1 MTARADRVIAFEECG
16 EEVGECLYRSDYALA
31 KVSGE
36 DPPGEK
42 EEEGE
47 GPLGAWCEVTG
58 PEEGE
63 GERRAWEPDEEA
75 EEGDAGLVTDTI
87 SAATRVLWL
96 LRLRRSD
103 ASLHLADRLT
113 WLARA
118 HPIIPRC
125 RSHTARS
132 CGRVRSD

>member
-63 GERRAWEPDEEA
+63 GERRDWELDEEA
-75 EEGDAGLVTDTI
+75 EEGDAGLVNDT
-87 SAATRVLWL
+87 SSGVSMGQLLLWL
-96 LRLRRSD
+96 RQDGADVTLR
-103 ASLHLADRLT
+103 
-113 WLARA
+113 AR
-118 HPIIPRC
+118 
-125 RSHTARS
+125 
-132 CGRVRSD
+132 